1 MIIKKLF
8 NISSIV
14 FALMI
19 STFQGVYASNENYT
33 SLLREG
39 VRWEY
44 KFINSDLITES
55 SDVTTFYIEIK
66 DSKILNDTIYKYCKA
81 WSNANDTTI
90 LGYLRED
97 VPLKRV
103 YFKGSYDNSVEIL
116 LYDFNDIFQSYNL
129 QWWKERFEYIKD
141 VVVYDGISY
150 DRFVFFDNSGEII
163 FYIIEGIGF
172 VGNNLTKTQLN
183 NGYLLNY
190 PSIEQP
196 DSKSYVISFCRLID
210 TKNESTIYE
219 ISSALDAINDNIN
232 KLEVNKGTIST
243 KEQSYI
249 KLFDV
254 NGKMVKSIYGNT
266 IETSSISPG
275 LYFIHVKTLDYEIK
289 TKVFIK

>member
-1 MIIKKLF
+1 MFRLLRLSSVLF
-8 NISSIV
+8 VLLFIS
-14 FALMI
+14 
-19 STFQGVYASNENYT
+19 FQGAYASNENYI

-66 DSKILNDTIYKYCKA
+66 DSKILNDTIYKCCKA
-81 WSNANDTTI
+81 WSTANDTTI

-97 VPLKRV
+97 IPLKRV

-210 TKNESTIYE
+210 TKKETIIYELPSALQNICNGQNKLEFSDDIISINEQALFDIIDASGKIVKSGFGKSIE
-219 ISSALDAINDNIN
+219 ISSLSSGI
-232 KLEVNKGTIST
+232 
-243 KEQSYI
+243 YI
-249 KLFDV
+249 V
-254 NGKMVKSIYGNT
+254 YAR
-266 IETSSISPG
+266 TSE
-275 LYFIHVKTLDYEIK
+275 YEIK
-289 TKVFIK
+289 TKFVKN

>member
-1 MIIKKLF
+1 MFRLLRLSSVLF
-8 NISSIV
+8 VLLFIS
-14 FALMI
+14 
-19 STFQGVYASNENYT
+19 FQGAYASNENYI

-66 DSKILNDTIYKYCKA
+66 DSKILNDTIYKCCMA

-97 VPLKRV
+97 IPLKRA

-129 QWWKERFEYIKD
+129 QWWKECFEYIKD

-210 TKNESTIYE
+210 TKKETIIYELPSALQNICNGQNKLEFSDDIISINEQALFDIIDASGKIVKSGFGKSIE
-219 ISSALDAINDNIN
+219 ISSLSSGI
-232 KLEVNKGTIST
+232 
-243 KEQSYI
+243 YI
-249 KLFDV
+249 V
-254 NGKMVKSIYGNT
+254 YAR
-266 IETSSISPG
+266 TSE
-275 LYFIHVKTLDYEIK
+275 YEIK
-289 TKVFIK
+289 TKFVKN

>member
-1 MIIKKLF
+1 MFRLLRLSSVLF
-8 NISSIV
+8 VLLFIS
-14 FALMI
+14 
-19 STFQGVYASNENYT
+19 FQGAYASNENYT

-66 DSKILNDTIYKYCKA
+66 DSKILNDTIYKCCKA

-97 VPLKRV
+97 IPLKRV

-129 QWWKERFEYIKD
+129 QWWKECFEYIKD

-196 DSKSYVISFCRLID
+196 DSKSYVISLCRVID
-210 TKNESTIYE
+210 TKKETIIYELPSALQNVCNGQNKLEFSDDIISINEQALFDIIDASGKIVKSGFGKSIE
-219 ISSALDAINDNIN
+219 ISSLSSGI
-232 KLEVNKGTIST
+232 
-243 KEQSYI
+243 YI
-249 KLFDV
+249 V
-254 NGKMVKSIYGNT
+254 YAR
-266 IETSSISPG
+266 TSE
-275 LYFIHVKTLDYEIK
+275 YEIK
-289 TKVFIK
+289 TKFVKN

>member
-1 MIIKKLF
+1 MFRLLRLSSVLF
-8 NISSIV
+8 VLLFIS
-14 FALMI
+14 
-19 STFQGVYASNENYT
+19 FQGAYASNENYT

-66 DSKILNDTIYKYCKA
+66 DSKILNDTIYKCCMA

-97 VPLKRV
+97 IPLKRA

-129 QWWKERFEYIKD
+129 QWWKECFEYIKD

-210 TKNESTIYE
+210 TKKETIIYELPSALQNICNGQNKLEFSDDIISINEQALFDIIDASGKIVKSGFGKSIE
-219 ISSALDAINDNIN
+219 ISSLSSGI
-232 KLEVNKGTIST
+232 
-243 KEQSYI
+243 YI
-249 KLFDV
+249 V
-254 NGKMVKSIYGNT
+254 YAR
-266 IETSSISPG
+266 TSE
-275 LYFIHVKTLDYEIK
+275 YEIK
-289 TKVFIK
+289 TKFVKN

>member
-1 MIIKKLF
+1 MFRLLRLSSVLF
-8 NISSIV
+8 VLLFIS
-14 FALMI
+14 
-19 STFQGVYASNENYT
+19 FQGAYASNENYI

-66 DSKILNDTIYKYCKA
+66 DSKILNDTIYKCCKA

-97 VPLKRV
+97 IPLKRV

-210 TKNESTIYE
+210 TKKETIIYELPSALQNICNGQNKLEFSDDIISINEQALFDIIDASGKIVKSGFGKSIE
-219 ISSALDAINDNIN
+219 ISSLSSGI
-232 KLEVNKGTIST
+232 
-243 KEQSYI
+243 YI
-249 KLFDV
+249 V
-254 NGKMVKSIYGNT
+254 YAR
-266 IETSSISPG
+266 TSE
-275 LYFIHVKTLDYEIK
+275 YEIK
-289 TKVFIK
+289 TKFVKN

>member
-66 DSKILNDTIYKYCKA
+66 DSKILNDTIYKCCMA

-97 VPLKRV
+97 IPLKRA

-129 QWWKERFEYIKD
+129 QWWKECFEYIKD

-210 TKNESTIYE
+210 TKKETIIYELPSALQNICNGQNKLEFSDDIISINEQALFDIIDASGKIVKSGFGKSIE
-219 ISSALDAINDNIN
+219 ISSLSSGI
-232 KLEVNKGTIST
+232 
-243 KEQSYI
+243 YI
-249 KLFDV
+249 V
-254 NGKMVKSIYGNT
+254 YAR
-266 IETSSISPG
+266 TSE
-275 LYFIHVKTLDYEIK
+275 YEIK
-289 TKVFIK
+289 TKFVKN

>member
-1 MIIKKLF
+1 MFRLLRLSSVLF
-8 NISSIV
+8 VLLFIS
-14 FALMI
+14 
-19 STFQGVYASNENYT
+19 FQGAYASNENYI

-66 DSKILNDTIYKYCKA
+66 DSKILNDTIYKCCMA

-90 LGYLRED
+90 LVYLRED
-97 VPLKRV
+97 IPLKRA

-129 QWWKERFEYIKD
+129 QWWKECFEYIKD

-183 NGYLLNY
+183 NGYLLTY

-210 TKNESTIYE
+210 TKKETIIYE
-219 ISSALDAINDNIN
+219 LPSA
-232 KLEVNKGTIST
+232 
-243 KEQSYI
+243 
-249 KLFDV
+249 
-254 NGKMVKSIYGNT
+254 
-266 IETSSISPG
+266 
-275 LYFIHVKTLDYEIK
+275 
-289 TKVFIK
+289 